1 MLISFHCSK
10 SYNPEEPKNCVY
22 FKLVSWDV
30 KFSLIYD
37 SKHILPNHFLIL
49 KNFIIKNNL
58 NGNREKLYL

>member
-10 SYNPEEPKNCVY
+10 SYNIEEPKHCVY
-22 FKLVSWDV
+22 FKLAGFDV

-49 KNFIIKNNL
+49 KNFII
-58 NGNREKLYL
+58 